1 MSKYRVI
8 CARAE
13 DALPLVGE
21 FDTCFADPPDG
32 IKLNYDVFKD
42 RWASDAE
49 YAEWLVDTTARLLE
63 VSKTVWVSYNSR
75 HDIRYKHELIENPD
89 PALNNVEMKPFVQ
102 TFTFG
107 QYRGGDCANNH
118 RPLLRLRHKR
128 APLYPSR
135 IKVPSWR
142 QLNGD
147 KRAAKGGRVP
157 GDVWDFP
164 RVTGNSAQRRTWH
177 PTQLHEGLVDRAL
190 RFTTPRGGKVLDPF
204 GGTGTTLRVA
214 KALGFSCTL
223 IELSRN
229 YCRRIC
235 KENNVPM
242 YEVVGGRL
250 RRCE

>member
-1 MSKYRVI
+1 MSKYRVV

-13 DALPLVGE
+13 DAIPLVGK
-21 FDTCFADPPDG
+21 FHTVFADPPDG
-32 IKLNYDVFKD
+32 IRLGYDVFKD
-42 RWASDAE
+42 RWADDPAYIQWLYGITVRLTGVAE
-49 YAEWLVDTTARLLE
+49 TVWLSYAEDSLLPFME
-63 VSKTVWVSYNSR
+63 
-75 HDIRYKHELIENPD
+75 I
-89 PALNNVEMKPFVQ
+89 KPFVQ

-118 RPLLRLRHKR
+118 RPLLRLRFEDS
-128 APLYPSR
+128 PLYPNR

-142 QLNGD
+142 ELNGD

-164 RVTGNSAQRRTWH
+164 RVTGNSAQRRRWH
-177 PTQLHEGLVDRAL
+177 PTQLHEGLVARAL
-190 RFTTPRGGKVLDPF
+190 KFTTPRGGSVLDPF

-223 IELSRN
+223 IELSEN

-235 KENNVPM
+235 AENKVPM
-242 YEVVGGRL
+242 YKIVGGRL
-250 RRCE
+250 RLCR

>member
-13 DALPLVGE
+13 DAIPLVGQ
-21 FDTCFADPPDG
+21 FHTCFADPPDG
-32 IKLNYDVFKD
+32 IKLGYDVFND
-42 RWASDAE
+42 RWSDDPAYIHWLTNITVRLTGIAE
-49 YAEWLVDTTARLLE
+49 
-63 VSKTVWVSYNSR
+63 TVWVSYNAK
-75 HDIRYKHELIENPD
+75 HDIGYKARLAADDSLLPD
-89 PALNNVEMKPFVQ
+89 MEIKPFVQ

-107 QYRGGDCANNH
+107 QYRDGDCANNH
-118 RPLLRLRHKR
+118 RPLLRLRYSNS
-128 APLYPSR
+128 PLYPSR

-142 QLNGD
+142 ELNGD

-164 RVTGNSAQRRTWH
+164 RVTGNSAQRRRWH
-177 PTQLHEGLVDRAL
+177 PTQLHEGLVTRAL
-190 RFTTPRGGKVLDPF
+190 KFTTPRGGSVIDPF

-223 IELSRN
+223 IELSEN

-235 KENNVPM
+235 AENKVPM
-242 YEVVGGRL
+242 YKIVGGRL
-250 RRCE
+250 RRCR